1 MSIIVSPKGTN
12 LIKKGR
18 IIKRMEQM
26 IELKLT
32 LEEANMV
39 LKGLGKLPAE
49 ESMKVIQNIVQQG
62 NTQMP
67 AEQPVQE
74 DVIESKK
81 EKNKE

>member
-1 MSIIVSPKGTN
+1 
-12 LIKKGR
+12 
-18 IIKRMEQM
+18 MEQM

-62 NTQMP
+62 NAQMP
-67 AEQPVQE
+67 VEQPAQE
-74 DVIESKK
+74 DVVESKK